1 MKLCKKCMQ
10 KNNDANNYC
19 SNCGYDEFIIPD
31 ASNNP
36 YKESGPN
43 NINPKKDYLEIGI
56 KVLMIVYC
64 FITLLSLVGLILL
77 KIDYQY
83 IMSWLTSES
92 STMSDLELEIR
103 DDIAMALY
111 IFNFYLLIPLLVI
124 VSLALVIA
132 VVFTVITIVKLN
144 KQHEISNGLK
154 ICVLLFVGIVPGI
167 LLLVKK

>member
-1 MKLCKKCMQ
+1 MKLCKKCMHE
-10 KNNDANNYC
+10 NNDANNYC
-19 SNCGYDEFIIPD
+19 SFCGYDEFIIPD
-31 ASNNP
+31 VSNNP

-43 NINPKKDYLEIGI
+43 NINPKKDYLEIAI

-64 FITLLSLVGLILL
+64 FITLISLIGLILL

-83 IMSWLTSES
+83 GMSWLTSES

-111 IFNFYLLIPLLVI
+111 ILNFCLIPLLI
-124 VSLALVIA
+124 IFSLALVIA
-132 VVFTVITIVKLN
+132 VVLTIITIVKLN
-144 KQHEISNGLK
+144 KKHEINNGLK